1 MSFPLPL
8 LRLPR
13 RLALVVAVL
22 ASVST
27 NAPAQQDAGGQTPV
41 HVQAPPPLSANPVK
55 PAIKPGSCAKPVFPK
70 AALRSMQEGTVTLSF
85 LIGTSG
91 AVVDAK
97 IVKSSGFPLLDMAA
111 INGIRR
117 CAFNPTMVD
126 GKAEQAWM
134 QMQYVWTFDG
144 PSAAEAAV
152 PLSTVRAAAER
163 GDPAAQL
170 RLGTIHMTGEGVA
183 RDPAEAVAWW
193 RKAADQGDLK
203 AQLSLARALHFGDSG
218 KPDLAQA
225 MTWYRKAAELGMPE
239 AQNMMGLL
247 LLEGTG
253 VATDKVAAREWF
265 RKAAAQGWARSQAY
279 YGSLQLDDNTPEG
292 MQQGIALLS
301 RAAAQDDFVGQ
312 YFLGQCYDTGRG
324 VPQDKA
330 MAATLYEKAARG
342 GSKPAQRLMATMY
355 ERGEGV
361 TADPVKATQWRMASQ
376 IRPPRPR

>member
-1 MSFPLPL
+1 MTVPVPLP
-8 LRLPR
+8 RLPR
-13 RLALVVAVL
+13 RLALMLAVL
-22 ASVST
+22 ACVST
-27 NAPAQQDAGGQTPV
+27 NAFAQDAGGTMPV
-41 HVQAPPPLSANPVK
+41 DVQAPPALSAKPVK

-91 AVVDAK
+91 AVQDAK
-97 IVKSSGFPLLDMAA
+97 IVKSSGFHLLDLAA
-111 INGIRR
+111 IDGIRR
-117 CAFNPTMVD
+117 CVFNPTMVD
-126 GKAEQAWM
+126 GKAEQSWM
-134 QMQYVWTFDG
+134 QMQYVWTLDG
-144 PSAAEAAV
+144 PSATEAAV
-152 PLSTVRAAAER
+152 PLATVRAAAQR
-163 GDPAAQL
+163 GEPASQL
-170 RLGTIHMTGEGVA
+170 RLGTIYMTGEGVA

-203 AQLSLARALHFGDSG
+203 AHLSLAVALHYGDAG

-225 MTWYRKAAELGMPE
+225 MAWYRKAADLGMPE
-239 AQNMMGLL
+239 AQNMLGLL
-247 LLEGTG
+247 LSEGTG
-253 VATDKVAAREWF
+253 VPADKLAAREWF

-279 YGSLQLDDNTPEG
+279 YGKLLLDDNTPEG
-292 MQQGIALLS
+292 IEQGVALLS

-330 MAATLYEKAARG
+330 MAATLFEKAALG